1 MSVLDINNN
10 EIDLKQDFE
19 EENEIGLSIQKDV
32 LGPDVMTDDDDEGY
46 EIGDI
51 DSEDDGMLDDDEDEF
66 SEPEDD
72 NSADNSDDY
81 LFE

>member
-1 MSVLDINNN
+1 
-10 EIDLKQDFE
+10 
-19 EENEIGLSIQKDV
+19 
-32 LGPDVMTDDDDEGY
+32 MTDDDDEGY

-72 NSADNSDDY
+72 NSADDGDDY